1 MESSTRP
8 FDVTIAHKLRDKDDI
23 FIVAAV
29 HNFHLKMVKIQ
40 VTGVSSFVWIDAKS
54 NPLASAD
61 TKCRDEAT
69 FSVDCFGGVS
79 ESQSQLSV
87 KLLAGIESGI
97 YVSLINVTRSIM

>member
-1 MESSTRP
+1 MKGRTKLLEFSTRP
-8 FDVTIAHKLRDKDDI
+8 FDVTIAHKLKDKDDI

-40 VTGVSSFVWIDAKS
+40 VTGVSSFVWIDAKYK
-54 NPLASAD
+54 PLASVD
-61 TKCRDEAT
+61 TKCRDDAT

-87 KLLAGIESGI
+87 KLLAGTITG
-97 YVSLINVTRSIM
+97 T